1 MSLKYV
7 LHFRASALVLSVL
20 ALILAAP
27 SFAAK
32 KPEEIPEWLRRHVGL
47 GDGKIAATVLQ
58 RSRKLYQQQV
68 RKGKIKN
75 PCYFAMDAT
84 RPHDMGHKRLGRRF
98 YIICEAKKSFRAI
111 PAGHGGGRKLRG
123 LAKITNGRRCV
134 KNFSNALN
142 SKLTDGG
149 AYITAETK
157 TSFKGFYRISGKRKT
172 TLHRTFLQFEG
183 LGENENARERE
194 IGGHAAIL
202 LRNMCRL
209 KDPKSRHADS
219 DGYVFMGRLVDY
231 TGGRSSG
238 CTTWTK
244 SDAKKIISMVENK
257 PTTLYIYPE
266 SSDIKAVA
274 EFKKKSSKK
283 STKTKPYWNASCLKQ
298 IKTPKYWPKEKL
310 EPILESYNK
319 AHPKAAPRPVPLCR
333 SQRKLPF
340 VATER
345 I

>member
-1 MSLKYV
+1 MSFKSV
-7 LHFRASALVLSVL
+7 FHIRASGLVLFML
-20 ALILAAP
+20 AVILSPP

-32 KPEEIPEWLRRHVGL
+32 IPDWLQRHVGL

-58 RSRKLYQQQV
+58 RSRELYLQEV
-68 RKGKIKN
+68 RKGKVKN

-84 RPHDMGHKRLGRRF
+84 RPHDMGRNQLGRRF

-111 PAGHGGGRKLRG
+111 PVGHGGGRNLRG
-123 LAKITNGRRCV
+123 LARITNGRSCV

-149 AYITAETK
+149 AYLTAETK
-157 TSFKGFYRISGKRKT
+157 TSFKGFYRISGKRKS
-172 TLHRTFLQFEG
+172 TLHRTFIQFEG

-194 IGGHAAIL
+194 IGGHAAVL
-202 LRNMCRL
+202 LKNMCRL

-219 DGYVFMGRLVDY
+219 DGYVFLGHLVDY

-244 SDAKKIISMVENK
+244 SDAKKIIAMVKNQ

-266 SSDIKAVA
+266 SSDIKAIA
-274 EFKKKSSKK
+274 EFKKNSSKK
-283 STKTKPYWNASCLKQ
+283 SNKKKPYWNASCLRQ
-298 IKTPKYWPKEKL
+298 IKAPKYWPKEKL

-340 VATER
+340 VATEQ

>member
-1 MSLKYV
+1 MSLKPFLHIRTSAFV
-7 LHFRASALVLSVL
+7 LFML
-20 ALILAAP
+20 ALILSAP

-32 KPEEIPEWLRRHVGL
+32 KPSDIPDWLQRHVGL

-58 RSRKLYQQQV
+58 RSRALYLKELG
-68 RKGKIKN
+68 KGKVKN

-84 RPHDMGHKRLGRRF
+84 RPHDMGRNRLGRRF

-123 LAKITNGRRCV
+123 LARITNGRRCV
-134 KNFSNALN
+134 KNFSNALD
-142 SKLTDGG
+142 SRLTDGG

-157 TSFKGFYRISGKRKT
+157 TSFKGYYKTFGKRRS
-172 TLHRTFLQFEG
+172 TLHRTFIQFDG
-183 LGENENARERE
+183 RGENANARERE
-194 IGGHAAIL
+194 IGGHAAVL

-209 KDPKSRHADS
+209 KDPKSSHADS
-219 DGYVFMGRLVDY
+219 DGYVFLGNLVDY

-238 CTTWTK
+238 CTTW
-244 SDAKKIISMVENK
+244 SAADAKKIISMVKNQ

-266 SSDIKAVA
+266 AKDIEAIAKY
-274 EFKKKSSKK
+274 KKKSSKK
-283 STKTKPYWNASCLKQ
+283 STKTKPYWNASCLRQ

-319 AHPKAAPRPVPLCR
+319 AHPKAEPRPPPLCR